1 MSHAGQA
8 TAAILSEFRD
18 DGWRSRLLSGPSLQ
32 QVFGWI
38 EKIESNPPL
47 PAHAS
52 GKPLAWLLL
61 LSGLHRSD
69 QEVRVVRKIGLMT
82 DVLRTLEQ
90 RLTPENLAELEELFA
105 RHGKPFRHEF
115 TDTPPFL

>member
-1 MSHAGQA
+1 MQA

-18 DGWRSRLLSGPSLQ
+18 DGWHSRLLSGPSLQ
-32 QVFGWI
+32 RVFGWI
-38 EKIESNPPL
+38 EKIESNPAL

-61 LSGLHRSD
+61 LTGLHRSD
-69 QEVRVVRKIGLMT
+69 QQVKVIRKIGLMT
-82 DVLRTLEQ
+82 DVLRTPEQ
-90 RLTPENLAELEELFA
+90 RLTPENLAELKDLFA
-105 RHGKPFRHEF
+105 RHGKPFRDGS

>member
-1 MSHAGQA
+1 MKP

-18 DGWRSRLLSGPSLQ
+18 DAWHTRLLSGSPLRQ
-32 QVFGWI
+32 IYAWI

-61 LSGLHRSD
+61 LTGVHQSD
-69 QEVRVVRKIGLMT
+69 QEIRVVRKIGLMT
-82 DVLRTLEQ
+82 DVLRTMEQ
-90 RLTPENLAELEELFA
+90 GLTPENLAELEDLFA
-105 RHGKPFRHEF
+105 RHGKPFRNGF